1 MGVITIRTAVQQDA
15 KVLLEIYA
23 PYVKKTAITFEYDV
37 PSVEE
42 FARRISKVLQKYP
55 YLVAEVNGEPV
66 GYAYAGTFKERAAY
80 DWAVETTVYVREDMK
95 KSGIG
100 RALYTALEEAL
111 AVQGI
116 LNLNACIA
124 FPENEDE
131 YLTRDSVMFHERMG
145 FREVGRFHKCGCK
158 FGRWYDM
165 VWMEKLIGEHVENPP
180 AVRSFRDDSE
190 EKTTD
195 TAAMDHHDGGR
206 LEDFEKMLSEVQR
219 QYDDIGIK
227 MEEMKAEGRE
237 KTATYRQLMANRLRL
252 GDMLAMYKLYDLL

>member
-1 MGVITIRTAVQQDA
+1 MEVITIRPAIQQDA
-15 KVLLEIYA
+15 EALLQIYA
-23 PYVKKTAITFEYDV
+23 PYVEKTAITFEYDV
-37 PSVEE
+37 PTVEE
-42 FARRISKVLQKYP
+42 FAGRISKVLQKHP
-55 YLVAEVNGEPV
+55 YLVAEISGEPV
-66 GYAYAGTFKERAAY
+66 GYAYAGPFKERAAY

-95 KSGIG
+95 KHGIG
-100 RALYTALEEAL
+100 RALYTALEKAL
-111 AVQGI
+111 AAQGI

-124 FPENEDE
+124 FPENENE
-131 YLTRDSVMFHERMG
+131 YLTRDSVKFHERMG
-145 FREVGRFHKCGCK
+145 FNEVGRFHKCGYK

-165 VWMEKLIGEHVENPP
+165 VWMEKFIGEHVENPP
-180 AVRSFRDDSE
+180 AVR
-190 EKTTD
+190 
-195 TAAMDHHDGGR
+195 TAAPEHYDGGR

>member
-42 FARRISKVLQKYP
+42 FAGRISKVLQKYP

-66 GYAYAGTFKERAAY
+66 GYAYAGPFKERAAY
-80 DWAVETTVYVREDMK
+80 DWAVETTVYVRENMK

-100 RALYTALEEAL
+100 RALYTALEKAL
-111 AVQGI
+111 SAQGI

-124 FPENEDE
+124 FPETEDE
-131 YLTRDSVMFHERMG
+131 YLTTDSVKFHEKMG
-145 FREVGRFHKCGCK
+145 FETAGRFHKCGCK

-180 AVRSFRDDSE
+180 AVRADAPE
-190 EKTTD
+190 QH
-195 TAAMDHHDGGR
+195 AGGR

-219 QYDDIGIK
+219 QYDDIEIK
-227 MEEMKAEGRE
+227 MEKMKADGKE

>member
-66 GYAYAGTFKERAAY
+66 GYAYAGPFKERAAY
-80 DWAVETTVYVREDMK
+80 DWAVETTVYVRENMK

-111 AVQGI
+111 AAQGI

-131 YLTRDSVMFHERMG
+131 YLTRDSVKFHERMG
-145 FREVGRFHKCGCK
+145 FETAGRFHKCGCK

-180 AVRSFRDDSE
+180 AAR
-190 EKTTD
+190 
-195 TAAMDHHDGGR
+195 TAAMEHHDGGR